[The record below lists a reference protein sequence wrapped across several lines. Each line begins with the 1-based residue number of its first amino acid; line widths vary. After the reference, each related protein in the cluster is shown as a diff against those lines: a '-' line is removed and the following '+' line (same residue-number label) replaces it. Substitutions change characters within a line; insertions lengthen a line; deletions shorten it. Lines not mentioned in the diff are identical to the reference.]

1 MGNVESVGKKAI
13 SEAVR
18 DGTIV
23 DVSELGKKAGMRYP
37 TFMSSGLAAKY
48 DSQCPGGGVFANV
61 SFFAFVLDDCDYEIY
76 GPVFSGDHVCIL
88 EPNEEFGHVVLILEA
103 GKAEKLGLTRTT
115 DDRCEFVM

>member
-1 MGNVESVGKKAI
+1 MRNGAIVGEKAI
-13 SEAVR
+13 SEAVK

-23 DVSELGKKAGMRYP
+23 DVSELGKNAGMRYP
-37 TFMSSGLAAKY
+37 SFMSSGLVAKY
-48 DSQCPGGGVFANV
+48 ESQCPGGGVFANL

-103 GKAEKLGLTRTT
+103 GKAEELGLTRATG
-115 DDRCEFVM
+115 DSWEFVM